1 MVGGFADVGLR
12 KYTADFR
19 LRTSDAILLELC
31 CAKSSKARYAE
42 QTLSVCPGFLVCS
55 GFWWNGKEIP

>member
-19 LRTSDAILLELC
+19 LRNSDAILLELC
-31 CAKSSKARYAE
+31 YAKSSKARYAE
-42 QTLSVCPGFLVCS
+42 QTLSVCSGFFSLFGFLV
-55 GFWWNGKEIP
+55 